1 MARVPEDV
9 ESVGA
14 VSHDGMSPPPPPP
27 SLSGSSDRWRCCGSD
42 YPRQEIVF
50 LAQVLTVYAVTI
62 ASIYNLTVGDGRS
75 DRELWI
81 ALLSSALGYM
91 LPGPALGGS
100 KAPNAVHPQ

>member
-14 VSHDGMSPPPPPP
+14 VSNDGGGGR
-27 SLSGSSDRWRCCGSD
+27 SLTTSERWRCCGAD
-42 YPRQEIVF
+42 YPRLEIVF

-91 LPGPALGGS
+91 LPGPALGAS
-100 KAPNAVHPQ
+100 KPTPTVAGA